1 MSKQSHRFVQSVKV
15 SLYHFSRMQLLL
27 VWFAARQEDHGQPLF
42 GVQFNWYISEKD
54 VFATVGSNRVS
65 TRTLTQLSLYTLTT
79 LSIQATVYVCNSDGS
94 ITLLQAYS
102 DADVINPHHKLV
114 HIISTTAR

>member
-65 TRTLTQLSLYTLTT
+65 THSHTHTNTHCHSIHSLLCPYRPLCTC
-79 LSIQATVYVCNSDGS
+79 V
-94 ITLLQAYS
+94 
-102 DADVINPHHKLV
+102 
-114 HIISTTAR
+114 TAMDL

>member
-65 TRTLTQLSLYTLTT
+65 TRTHTHTTVTLYTHYSVHTGHCVRVQQRW
-79 LSIQATVYVCNSDGS
+79 IYNSPS
-94 ITLLQAYS
+94 SLQ
-102 DADVINPHHKLV
+102 
-114 HIISTTAR
+114 